1 VNTMKKWLYI
11 GIGGIGALAITGGL
25 LFAYTRSA
33 AAALTLVPSQ
43 QDVTPVPSDP
53 NLKGDG
59 DHIGPLGDFE
69 AALADALG
77 ITVDQLQAAETEA
90 KTAAVK
96 QAVTDGKLTQEQAD
110 AILSGDH
117 PGGHGFRLGPE
128 GDQYLADALG
138 ISVEK
143 LQAAEKDAK
152 SAVLA
157 QAVQDGTITQDQ
169 ADLMLAREALRPY
182 LAQAMS
188 DAYKAAVEKAVAD
201 GAITQAQA
209 DLLLANQQN
218 GPTGDFGGFGGHG
231 GHHGGPGWFG
241 GPPPGD
247 TPPGGNPNSAP
258 STAPT
263 DTPSLNG

>member
-1 VNTMKKWLYI
+1 MNMMKKWLYI
-11 GIGGIGALAITGGL
+11 GIGGIGALAIAGGL
-25 LFAYTRSA
+25 LFAYTRA
-33 AAALTLVPSQ
+33 AAAAPTQVLYQ
-43 QDVTPVPSDP
+43 QDPTQVEATPVPGDP
-53 NLKGDG
+53 GTKPNG
-59 DHIGPLGDFE
+59 DHIGPMGDFE

-77 ITVDQLQAAETEA
+77 ITVDQLQTAETEA
-90 KTAAVK
+90 RKAAIQ
-96 QAVTDGKLTQEQAD
+96 QAVADGKITQEQAD
-110 AILSGDH
+110 AILSEDH
-117 PGGHGFRLGPE
+117 PGHGFRLGPN

-143 LQAAEKDAK
+143 LQSAEQQAK
-152 SAVLA
+152 TALIN
-157 QAVQDGTITQDQ
+157 QAVQDGTITQEQ
-169 ADLMLAREALRPY
+169 ADLMLAREALQPY

-218 GPTGDFGGFGGHG
+218 GPTGEFGGFGGHE

-241 GPPPGD
+241 GPPPG
-247 TPPGGNPNSAP
+247 GNPNAAP

-263 DTPSLNG
+263 DTPSSNG